1 MSVKL
6 GESTHSTVQ
15 INNLCEKS
23 TLYSYVEVDC
33 TKYLKVHVMT
43 TIILRNTLNYRV
55 LSLD

>member
-33 TKYLKVHVMT
+33 TKYLKGT
-43 TIILRNTLNYRV
+43 CNDYNYLV
-55 LSLD
+55 